1 MKRLFVTLLMLPF
14 IGCEFSS
21 SLKDDNIEITNI
33 DLYDVAQ
40 SFHQAFVV
48 GDDEKTTLFKS
59 EKFVSK
65 LLDDVRIYNDNQ
77 DTRGK
82 VFDFKLSNYSR
93 VVSTDRKTVII
104 SFDADYTIEEIVFN
118 SDNVAAFVS
127 TIDESVWVSQVW
139 VKSSQRWNIIYT
151 TIAPRKDYE
160 EELYIKFK
168 ESKAFKELQGEFNR
182 LGLDSENVDSL
193 NSK

>member
-1 MKRLFVTLLMLPF
+1 MKRFFVTLLMLPF

-48 GDDEKTTLFKS
+48 GDDEKTSLFKS

-65 LLDDVRIYNDNQ
+65 LLDDVRIYNDNE

-82 VFDFKLSNYSR
+82 VFDFKLLNYSSI
-93 VVSTDRKTVII
+93 VTTDRKTVIVT
-104 SFDADYTIEEIVFN
+104 FDADYMIEEIVLN
-118 SDNVAAFVS
+118 GDNVAALTS

-139 VKSSQRWNIIYT
+139 VKSSQRWSIIYT
-151 TIAPRKDYE
+151 TLVSRKNSD

-168 ESKAFKELQGEFNR
+168 ESEAFKELQREFNR
-182 LGLDSENVDSL
+182 
-193 NSK
+193 

>member
-1 MKRLFVTLLMLPF
+1 MKRLFAILLIVTF
-14 IGCEFSS
+14 TGCEFSS
-21 SLKDDNIEITNI
+21 SVKDDNTGVTNI

-48 GDDEKTTLFKS
+48 GDDEKTSLFKS
-59 EKFVSK
+59 EKFVSS
-65 LLDDVRIYNDNQ
+65 LLDNVRIYNNDE

-104 SFDADYTIEEIVFN
+104 SFDADYTIEEIVLN
-118 SDNVAAFVS
+118 GDNVAAFTS

-139 VKSSQRWNIIYT
+139 VKSSKRWNIIYT
-151 TIAPRKDYE
+151 TIARPKDYG

-168 ESKAFKELQGEFNR
+168 ESKAFEELKREASR
-182 LGLDSENVDSL
+182 LGF
-193 NSK
+193 